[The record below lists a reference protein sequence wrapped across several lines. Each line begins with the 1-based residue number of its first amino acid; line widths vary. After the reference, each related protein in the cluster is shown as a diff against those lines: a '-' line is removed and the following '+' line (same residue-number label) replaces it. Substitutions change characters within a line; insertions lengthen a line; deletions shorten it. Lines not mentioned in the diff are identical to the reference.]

1 MRNQK
6 KVKRTGK
13 RIVLDILFAALIV
26 FLIAASF
33 FDFTKRVRLSV
44 HENAEQTLREMN
56 QEGALLLETQIKRD
70 FEFLHSLAAI
80 MVEDGS
86 IDYPEM
92 IIRNLGLGRDNYS
105 FDRMTFIQA
114 NGIAYTSTGAEQD
127 LSGREYFKKWPLAA
141 RTLSRIF

>member
-1 MRNQK
+1 MKDQK

-13 RIVLDILFAALIV
+13 RIVLDVLFAALIV

-33 FDFTKRVRLSV
+33 VDFTKRIRLSV

-70 FEFLHSLAAI
+70 FDFLHSLAAI

-86 IDYPEM
+86 VDHP
-92 IIRNLGLGRDNYS
+92 RC
-105 FDRMTFIQA
+105 
-114 NGIAYTSTGAEQD
+114 
-127 LSGREYFKKWPLAA
+127 
-141 RTLSRIF
+141 